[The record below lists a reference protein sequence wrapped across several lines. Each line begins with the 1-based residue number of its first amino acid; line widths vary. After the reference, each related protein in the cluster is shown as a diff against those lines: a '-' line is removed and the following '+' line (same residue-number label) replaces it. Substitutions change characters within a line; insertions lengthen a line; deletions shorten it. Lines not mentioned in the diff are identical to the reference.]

1 MKKLCKHFG
10 ECGGCRFQDIPYS
23 DQLKK
28 KEEKIKGLMS
38 KYGLDLELKPA
49 NGFNEWFYRNKMEF
63 SFGKNDEL
71 VCGFHS
77 RQKKRQVL
85 NVEECLIFS
94 PDAGVILEAT
104 RQFAKQKGYAPY
116 DKYDHTGYLKYDEKN
131 KRIE

>member
-1 MKKLCKHFG
+1 
-10 ECGGCRFQDIPYS
+10 
-23 DQLKK
+23 
-28 KEEKIKGLMS
+28 
-38 KYGLDLELKPA
+38 
-49 NGFNEWFYRNKMEF
+49 MEF

-85 NVEECLIFS
+85 NIEECLIFS

-116 DKYDHTGYLKYDEKN
+116 DKYDHTGYLRNLIIRETKFTNQLMVGIVTTADFEFDKTVLSKCLN
-131 KRIE
+131 H

>member
-49 NGFNEWFYRNKMEF
+49 NGFNE
-63 SFGKNDEL
+63 
-71 VCGFHS
+71 
-77 RQKKRQVL
+77 
-85 NVEECLIFS
+85 
-94 PDAGVILEAT
+94 
-104 RQFAKQKGYAPY
+104 
-116 DKYDHTGYLKYDEKN
+116 
-131 KRIE
+131 